1 MNKSAIPTDG
11 ADGDLSVATI
21 LVVDDDPAN
30 LSVMSDYL
38 KDFDYRVIVARDG
51 ESALARAEYGKPD
64 LILLDV
70 LMPKMD
76 GYETCRLLKAREGIC
91 DIPVIFM
98 TALAETSDKV
108 AAFQAGGVDYV
119 TKPFQQEE
127 VLARVQVQLKLRRQK
142 RELERSYAALKRLE
156 ELRDRLVH
164 MVIHDMR
171 TPLWAVREL
180 MKMLI

>member
-1 MNKSAIPTDG
+1 MIRTEEKETDSPS
-11 ADGDLSVATI
+11 DEVRPSVI

-38 KDFDYRVIVARDG
+38 KDFGYRVIVARDG

-76 GYETCRLLKAREGIC
+76 GYETCRLLKAREDIR

-108 AAFQAGGVDYV
+108 TAFQSGGVDYV
-119 TKPFQQEE
+119 TKPFLVNE
-127 VLARVQVQLKLRRQK
+127 LIARVQAKQKAILDGSFTVQVVDKEPKSSAR
-142 RELERSYAALKRLE
+142 
-156 ELRDRLVH
+156 
-164 MVIHDMR
+164 
-171 TPLWAVREL
+171 
-180 MKMLI
+180 